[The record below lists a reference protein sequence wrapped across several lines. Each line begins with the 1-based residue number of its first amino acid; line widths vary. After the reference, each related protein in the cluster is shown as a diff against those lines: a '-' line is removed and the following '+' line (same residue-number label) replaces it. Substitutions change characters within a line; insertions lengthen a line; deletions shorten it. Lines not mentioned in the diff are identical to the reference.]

1 MTSLDGKAQETIS
14 ARLLEHEK
22 LVHKVM
28 GSKRLLKAVEEA
40 AGMISL
46 TLASGGKVM
55 FCGNGGSAADA
66 QHWAAEIVGRFQKE
80 RPGMA
85 ALALTTDTSILTA
98 IGNDYGYDTIFSR
111 QVEGALAEV
120 DGGLVEAG
128 ESMGLAPLDIIWR
141 IYLKEGLA
149 ALARGTT
156 LTAISLISLTTMAGA
171 VGAGGLGDFAIRYG
185 HDRNQVDVTWVT
197 IVVLVAMVTLIQVVG
212 NRIVKKNT
220 H

>member
-1 MTSLDGKAQETIS
+1 MTSIGGKAQELIG

-28 GSKRLLKAVEEA
+28 GSKRLLKAIEEA
-40 AGMISL
+40 VGLISL

-98 IGNDYGYDTIFSR
+98 IGNDYGYDRIFAR
-111 QVEGALAEV
+111 QVEGLGREGDVLVGISTSGNSGNVLAAIETARAKGIRV
-120 DGGLVEAG
+120 IGFTAKGGGKMADLGDVLLDVPSVNTARAQEIHEIMGHIICELVEDYA
-128 ESMGLAPLDIIWR
+128 
-141 IYLKEGLA
+141 
-149 ALARGTT
+149 
-156 LTAISLISLTTMAGA
+156 
-171 VGAGGLGDFAIRYG
+171 
-185 HDRNQVDVTWVT
+185 
-197 IVVLVAMVTLIQVVG
+197 
-212 NRIVKKNT
+212 
-220 H
+220 

>member
-1 MTSLDGKAQETIS
+1 MTSIGGKVQETIS

-40 AGMISL
+40 TGMISL

-98 IGNDYGYDTIFSR
+98 IGNDYGYDKIFAR
-111 QVEGALAEV
+111 QVEGLGREGDVLVGISTSGNSGNVLEAIAKAREKGIRV
-120 DGGLVEAG
+120 IGFTAKGGGKMADLCDVLLDVPSTNTARAQEIHEILGHIICELVEDYA
-128 ESMGLAPLDIIWR
+128 
-141 IYLKEGLA
+141 
-149 ALARGTT
+149 
-156 LTAISLISLTTMAGA
+156 
-171 VGAGGLGDFAIRYG
+171 
-185 HDRNQVDVTWVT
+185 
-197 IVVLVAMVTLIQVVG
+197 
-212 NRIVKKNT
+212 
-220 H
+220 

>member
-46 TLASGGKVM
+46 TLASGSKVM

-98 IGNDYGYDTIFSR
+98 IGNDYGYDKIFSR
-111 QVEGALAEV
+111 QVEGLGREGDVLVGISTSGNSGNVLEAIAKAREKGIRV
-120 DGGLVEAG
+120 IGFTAKGGGKMADLCDVLLDVPSTNTARAQEIHEILGHIICELVEDYA
-128 ESMGLAPLDIIWR
+128 
-141 IYLKEGLA
+141 
-149 ALARGTT
+149 
-156 LTAISLISLTTMAGA
+156 
-171 VGAGGLGDFAIRYG
+171 
-185 HDRNQVDVTWVT
+185 
-197 IVVLVAMVTLIQVVG
+197 
-212 NRIVKKNT
+212 
-220 H
+220 

>member
-1 MTSLDGKAQETIS
+1 MTSIGGKVQETIN

-85 ALALTTDTSILTA
+85 ALALTTDSSILTA
-98 IGNDYGYDTIFSR
+98 IGNDYGYDRIFSR
-111 QVEGALAEV
+111 QVEGLGREGDVLVGISTSGNSGNVVEAIAKAREKGIRV
-120 DGGLVEAG
+120 IGFTAKGGGKMADLCDVLLDVPSTNTARTQEIHEILGHIICELVEHYA
-128 ESMGLAPLDIIWR
+128 
-141 IYLKEGLA
+141 
-149 ALARGTT
+149 
-156 LTAISLISLTTMAGA
+156 
-171 VGAGGLGDFAIRYG
+171 
-185 HDRNQVDVTWVT
+185 
-197 IVVLVAMVTLIQVVG
+197 
-212 NRIVKKNT
+212 
-220 H
+220 

>member
-1 MTSLDGKAQETIS
+1 MTSIGGKAQELIG

-28 GSKRLLKAVEEA
+28 GSKRLLKAIEEA
-40 AGMISL
+40 VGLVSL

-98 IGNDYGYDTIFSR
+98 IGNDYGYDRIFAR
-111 QVEGALAEV
+111 QVEGLGREGDVLVGISTSGNSGNVLAAIETARAKGIRV
-120 DGGLVEAG
+120 IGFTAKGGGKMADLCDVLLDVPSVNTARAQEIHEIMGHIICELVEDYA
-128 ESMGLAPLDIIWR
+128 
-141 IYLKEGLA
+141 
-149 ALARGTT
+149 
-156 LTAISLISLTTMAGA
+156 
-171 VGAGGLGDFAIRYG
+171 
-185 HDRNQVDVTWVT
+185 
-197 IVVLVAMVTLIQVVG
+197 
-212 NRIVKKNT
+212 
-220 H
+220 

>member
-1 MTSLDGKAQETIS
+1 MTSIGGKAQELIG

-28 GSKRLLKAVEEA
+28 GSKRLLKAIEEA
-40 AGMISL
+40 AGLSSL

-98 IGNDYGYDTIFSR
+98 IGNDYGYDRIFAR
-111 QVEGALAEV
+111 QVEGLGREGDVLVGISTSGNSGNVLAYTKSSGNSTV
-120 DGGLVEAG
+120 LVILNLSNTDVTASING
-128 ESMGLAPLDIIWR
+128 IVPGDYSLMLNSSTIASGPTQSDI
-141 IYLKEGLA
+141 
-149 ALARGTT
+149 T
-156 LTAISLISLTTMAGA
+156 LTATSTLALDAKGY
-171 VGAGGLGDFAIRYG
+171 R
-185 HDRNQVDVTWVT
+185 
-197 IVVLVAMVTLIQVVG
+197 VLV
-212 NRIVKKNT
+212 KK
-220 H
+220 

>member
-1 MTSLDGKAQETIS
+1 MTSIGGKAQELIG

-28 GSKRLLKAVEEA
+28 GSKRLLKAIEEA

-98 IGNDYGYDTIFSR
+98 IGNDYGYDRIFAR
-111 QVEGALAEV
+111 QVEGLGGKEMCWWGFPLPATAAMYWRPSRPPGPKGSGSSALRPKGA
-120 DGGLVEAG
+120 AK
-128 ESMGLAPLDIIWR
+128 WR
-141 IYLKEGLA
+141 ICA
-149 ALARGTT
+149 TCCWTCPR
-156 LTAISLISLTTMAGA
+156 
-171 VGAGGLGDFAIRYG
+171 
-185 HDRNQVDVTWVT
+185 
-197 IVVLVAMVTLIQVVG
+197 
-212 NRIVKKNT
+212 
-220 H
+220 

>member
-1 MTSLDGKAQETIS
+1 MTSIGGKAQELIG

-28 GSKRLLKAVEEA
+28 GSKRLLKAIEEA
-40 AGMISL
+40 VGLISL

-98 IGNDYGYDTIFSR
+98 IGNDYGYDRIFAR
-111 QVEGALAEV
+111 QVEGLGREGDVLVGISTSGNSGNVLAAIETARAKGIRV
-120 DGGLVEAG
+120 IGFTAKGGGKMADLCDVLLDVPSVNTARAQEIHEIMGHIICELVEDYA
-128 ESMGLAPLDIIWR
+128 
-141 IYLKEGLA
+141 
-149 ALARGTT
+149 
-156 LTAISLISLTTMAGA
+156 
-171 VGAGGLGDFAIRYG
+171 
-185 HDRNQVDVTWVT
+185 
-197 IVVLVAMVTLIQVVG
+197 
-212 NRIVKKNT
+212 
-220 H
+220 

>member
-1 MTSLDGKAQETIS
+1 MTSIGGKAQELIG

-28 GSKRLLKAVEEA
+28 GSKRLLKAIEEA
-40 AGMISL
+40 VGLISL

-98 IGNDYGYDTIFSR
+98 IGNDYGYDRIFAR
-111 QVEGALAEV
+111 QVEGLGQEGDVLVGISTSGNSGNVLAAIETARAKGIRV
-120 DGGLVEAG
+120 IGFTAKGGGKMADLCDVLLDVPSVNTARAQEIHEIMGHIICELVEDYA
-128 ESMGLAPLDIIWR
+128 
-141 IYLKEGLA
+141 
-149 ALARGTT
+149 
-156 LTAISLISLTTMAGA
+156 
-171 VGAGGLGDFAIRYG
+171 
-185 HDRNQVDVTWVT
+185 
-197 IVVLVAMVTLIQVVG
+197 
-212 NRIVKKNT
+212 
-220 H
+220 

>member
-1 MTSLDGKAQETIS
+1 MTSIGGKVQETIS

-85 ALALTTDTSILTA
+85 ALALTTDSSILTA
-98 IGNDYGYDTIFSR
+98 IGNDYGYDRIFSR
-111 QVEGALAEV
+111 QVEGLGREGDVLVGISTSGNSGNVVEAIAKARKKGIRV
-120 DGGLVEAG
+120 IGFTAKGGGKMADLCDVLLDVPSTNTARTQEIHEILGHIICELVEDYA
-128 ESMGLAPLDIIWR
+128 
-141 IYLKEGLA
+141 
-149 ALARGTT
+149 
-156 LTAISLISLTTMAGA
+156 
-171 VGAGGLGDFAIRYG
+171 
-185 HDRNQVDVTWVT
+185 
-197 IVVLVAMVTLIQVVG
+197 
-212 NRIVKKNT
+212 
-220 H
+220 

>member
-1 MTSLDGKAQETIS
+1 MTSIGGKVQETIS

-40 AGMISL
+40 AGMLSL

-55 FCGNGGSAADA
+55 FCGNGGSAAEA

-98 IGNDYGYDTIFSR
+98 IGNDYGYDKIFAR
-111 QVEGALAEV
+111 QVEGLGREGDVLVGISTSGNSGNVLEAIAKAREKGIRV
-120 DGGLVEAG
+120 IGFTAKGGGKMADLCDVLLDVPSTNTARAQEIHEILGHIICELVEDYA
-128 ESMGLAPLDIIWR
+128 
-141 IYLKEGLA
+141 
-149 ALARGTT
+149 
-156 LTAISLISLTTMAGA
+156 
-171 VGAGGLGDFAIRYG
+171 
-185 HDRNQVDVTWVT
+185 
-197 IVVLVAMVTLIQVVG
+197 
-212 NRIVKKNT
+212 
-220 H
+220 